1 MIGLSSV
8 IGRPVLSL
16 ATSCIIGSVSDVYFD
31 ANCKKAVYF
40 YIQQPLKNESALL
53 PIESASSVSDA
64 VTVGD
69 ESALVALGSETYKR
83 GLKNMPV
90 YTQTGALKGTLS
102 DVLFTPAGKVAKL
115 VCGDWEFTPSS
126 ISSIGDVILLKNA
139 VKPVANRK
147 KRKALIPRPE
157 TDYPVYILDGDRDKS
172 TAMPALSSANPE
184 KTDIS
189 AISSESQSGLF
200 SSANAAEQPA
210 QTEIIPQ
217 ASAQQSDSYSVSEAR
232 PAPAVALSAD
242 NREPVL
248 SNGAFRM
255 ILDGSEAY
263 SYDEDSHTPT
273 RVICDYEFLLGR
285 TLGADLRT
293 YTGELIA
300 TEGSAVS
307 DAIVEKARRAGK
319 LVELTLNSVKPAA
332 KKRESL

>member
-64 VTVGD
+64 VIVGN
-69 ESALVALGSETYKR
+69 ESALVALGNETYKR

-172 TAMPALSSANPE
+172 TAIPIGFASVRKRRRTARANGNYSTGFRATVRLLFRFRGATCSRSRPIRRQPRARAV
-184 KTDIS
+184 KRSVQNDS
-189 AISSESQSGLF
+189 RRLGGVFLRRGL
-200 SSANAAEQPA
+200 AH
-210 QTEIIPQ
+210 
-217 ASAQQSDSYSVSEAR
+217 
-232 PAPAVALSAD
+232 AD
-242 NREPVL
+242 K
-248 SNGAFRM
+248 
-255 ILDGSEAY
+255 
-263 SYDEDSHTPT
+263 SHM
-273 RVICDYEFLLGR
+273 RL
-285 TLGADLRT
+285 
-293 YTGELIA
+293 
-300 TEGSAVS
+300 
-307 DAIVEKARRAGK
+307 
-319 LVELTLNSVKPAA
+319 
-332 KKRESL
+332 